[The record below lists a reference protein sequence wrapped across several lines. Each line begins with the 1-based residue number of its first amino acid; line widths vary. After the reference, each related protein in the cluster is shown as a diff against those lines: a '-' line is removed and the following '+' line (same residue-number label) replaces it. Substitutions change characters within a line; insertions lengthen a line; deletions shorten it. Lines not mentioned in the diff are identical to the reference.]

1 MAKDATFWGIHAGK
15 TGDAESLFEKHNVVA
30 LGWHEMADL
39 SHLNTREE
47 FKAAVAKTY
56 PNKKPG
62 AIPNNAGQLYRFV
75 HELKS
80 GDIVVFP
87 LKRTREIWLGE
98 VKGEYEYDPALEP
111 RYPHIRKVEWVQPC
125 TP

>member
-15 TGDAESLFEKHNVVA
+15 TGDAESLFEKDNVVA

-39 SHLNTREE
+39 SHLKTRED

-98 VKGEYEYDPALEP
+98 VKGEYEYDPTLQP
-111 RYPHIRKVEWVQPC
+111 R
-125 TP
+125 